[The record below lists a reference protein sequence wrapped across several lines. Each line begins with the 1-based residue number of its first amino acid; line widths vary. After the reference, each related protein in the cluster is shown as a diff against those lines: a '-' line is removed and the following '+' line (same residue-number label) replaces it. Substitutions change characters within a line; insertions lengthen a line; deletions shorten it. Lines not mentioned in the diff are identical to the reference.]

1 MAPSTIACQA
11 PLSTGFPRQEYWS
24 ELPFPSP
31 GDLSNPGIKLESPT
45 LQVDSLLLS
54 NQGSQTSSTYLFLL
68 LALRAMNSHEQME
81 NIESQRGQMIH
92 PRGKGWNLG
101 SSDKMSLKRIQTKFK
116 TQDDHHS
123 LCDMLRTQNSKLGV
137 CFFLLCAF
145 IHSLPLGA
153 LWGRHCDCGRK
164 EEERIFRGSSLKR
177 PHSWNISKFGFS
189 NIFGLDRKEGRKDG
203 REGGREKEG
212 ERLQA

>member
-24 ELPFPSP
+24 ELSFPAP

-92 PRGKGWNLG
+92 PRGKG
-101 SSDKMSLKRIQTKFK
+101 
-116 TQDDHHS
+116 
-123 LCDMLRTQNSKLGV
+123 
-137 CFFLLCAF
+137 
-145 IHSLPLGA
+145 
-153 LWGRHCDCGRK
+153 
-164 EEERIFRGSSLKR
+164 
-177 PHSWNISKFGFS
+177 
-189 NIFGLDRKEGRKDG
+189 
-203 REGGREKEG
+203 
-212 ERLQA
+212 